1 MENQKFVVK
10 SCCCGCTL
18 RTASIIIAVFSLVYG
33 LASAGYSI
41 SLGVTGLNEAWLD
54 LVINIYNVIFTI
66 ILMHGIRKD
75 HHRLI
80 MAWVWA
86 TGLSIAL
93 NITLGIVFLLITLS
107 IVAAFVLFLT
117 SALQVYF
124 LVVVRSYGLSL
135 TPRNTVVI
143 NVSGV

>member
-80 MAWVWA
+80 MAWHCPQHHPGHLWCVTKMLLVNGDDDDGKRKRKRKRKWGRGG
-86 TGLSIAL
+86 TG
-93 NITLGIVFLLITLS
+93 
-107 IVAAFVLFLT
+107 
-117 SALQVYF
+117 QWKQQ
-124 LVVVRSYGLSL
+124 
-135 TPRNTVVI
+135 
-143 NVSGV
+143 